1 MAPALHSSRAVKLTA
16 VLLAAVAGVALAVW
30 GVVGLVP
37 VDLSASAA
45 RVHPAGPPGAPRL
58 VRSVRFLGD
67 LDPAGLRGELR
78 TRIGHPVRAADLA
91 ADRARVESALV
102 ARGHLDARV
111 GAPDLGPRGTDVV
124 WPIAAGPLYRVRAVH
139 LAGRLARRF
148 PQLVEQLT
156 IGAGDEASARA
167 IAATQDRL
175 ATWLRGHGVGPVVVR
190 HRLRLDRAA
199 SRVDVDYGIEPA
211 LAVAGR

>member
-1 MAPALHSSRAVKLTA
+1 VASPLQPSGAVKLAA
-16 VLLAAVAGVALAVW
+16 VLVAAIAGVALAVW

-45 RVHPAGPPGAPRL
+45 RVRSAGPPGAERL
-58 VRSVRFLGD
+58 VRSVRFRGD
-67 LDPAGLRGELR
+67 LDPAGLRGQLR
-78 TRIGHPVRAADLA
+78 TQIGHPVRAADLA
-91 ADRARVESALV
+91 ADRVRVEAALV

-111 GAPDLGPRGTDVV
+111 GAPDLGPSGTDVV

-139 LAGRLARRF
+139 LAGRIARRF
-148 PQLVEQLT
+148 PQLAQQLT
-156 IGAGDEASARA
+156 VGAGDEVSARA

-190 HRLRLDRAA
+190 HRLRIDRAA
-199 SRVDVDYGIEPA
+199 TRVDVDYDVEPA